1 MPKQSL
7 KKPRFRCN
15 HCKEYHSAPEH
26 MTMYQCAS
34 HGYLCEKCIVTDKS
48 TIDLFF
54 YDKKSSNRTAK
65 FPEKY
70 IGFCNLDG
78 NMQFKSI
85 STVYSFFNSDLS
97 KKGLNPNSKDEQ
109 VIDCWRERK
118 KYDKPDMTWGCK
130 KTIRY
135 DWDIDNNVWIEEGTA
150 ANSSEKSTKKNT
162 NILLLVELFENNSIS
177 KIDFLKSIKA
187 QLN

>member
-78 NMQFKSI
+78 NYSFKSLPRQ
-85 STVYSFFNSDLS
+85 YAFFRSALT

-109 VIDCWRERK
+109 LIDYWRDTKIR
-118 KYDKPDMTWGCK
+118 DKPNMTYGCK